1 MLVGRSIGIAM
12 STQPLIDDF
21 SESLGYVI
29 TYPSHKI
36 PVKSK
41 IHAAVLHHE
50 SANILC
56 VSVILADRRI
66 SCELVTVPVKTHGGA
81 DSIHNGLIYKFI
93 ADFDPMIR
101 MPGLLQAVSTH
112 PRNPCLGTVRN
123 QNCTVRTQGR
133 RQARNQTQATSD

>member
-1 MLVGRSIGIAM
+1 MVNLTDVLTRLPTQRASGISDLLPHKWVTVLTSRVVGLMLVGRSIGIAM

-21 SESLGYVI
+21 SESLRYVI

-56 VSVILADRRI
+56 ISIILADRRI
-66 SCELVTVPVKTHGGA
+66 SCELVTVPVKTHGGRLHA
-81 DSIHNGLIYKFI
+81 
-93 ADFDPMIR
+93 
-101 MPGLLQAVSTH
+101 
-112 PRNPCLGTVRN
+112 
-123 QNCTVRTQGR
+123 
-133 RQARNQTQATSD
+133 